1 MNPVRNYTI
10 PGSRIDISNRVDPT
24 PAYSE
29 EKPQGG
35 RCRIGV
41 SAVIASAGVGRR
53 LPAFIEKPY
62 LLVGDKPILAHTLLA
77 FEKFNAVNEVVAVVS
92 EAAKDYFQKEIVAK
106 YKLEKV
112 KKVVGG
118 GRTRSISVHNGLK
131 QVSEENKIVVI
142 HDGVRP
148 FVSELMVNES
158 IEAVLKYGAAAVA
171 VPVVSTVKRVSG
183 EMFVEQTLNRRDLML
198 IQTPQTFKRELIL
211 KAYEKMEKEDLKV
224 TDDAALLELINHPV
238 KVIMGSYNNIKIT
251 TPEDL
256 ILARAILDNLSLE

>member
-1 MNPVRNYTI
+1 MNPLTT
-10 PGSRIDISNRVDPT
+10 PGSKKDVSNGT
-24 PAYSE
+24 
-29 EKPQGG
+29 
-35 RCRIGV
+35 GV
-41 SAVIASAGVGRR
+41 SAIIASAGAGKR

-62 LLVGDKPILAHTLLA
+62 IIVGDKPILAHTLLA
-77 FEKFNAVNEVVAVVS
+77 FEKFNAVNEVVVVVS
-92 EAAKDYFQKEIVAK
+92 EASKDYFQKEIVDR

-118 GRTRSISVHNGLK
+118 GQTRSGSVYNGLK
-131 QVSEENKIVVI
+131 QVNEKNEIIMI

-158 IEAVLKYGAAAVA
+158 VEAVLNYGAAVVA
-171 VPVVSTVKRVSG
+171 VPVVSTVKKVSE
-183 EMFVEQTLNRRDLML
+183 EMFVEQTLNRRALML

-211 KAYEKMEKEDLKV
+211 KAYERIEKEDLKV
-224 TDDAALLELINHPV
+224 TDDAALLELMNYPV

-256 ILARAILDNLSLE
+256 ILARAVLDNLSLE